1 MSKFISILI
10 FVAFA
15 AAAAAP
21 TVGLYSLFA

>member
-1 MSKFISILI
+1 MTKFISVLI
-10 FVAFA
+10 FVAFF